1 MILSMKR
8 RLDCPRSYAT
18 EDTPDLLCSMSG
30 KCDGKLYDCCLWD
43 MPAGVQMEIYEKLE
57 KEPTNGQHNG

>member
-18 EDTPDLLCSMSG
+18 EDTPDLLCCMGG
-30 KCDGKLYDCCLWD
+30 KCDGELYDCCLWD
-43 MPAGVQMEIYEKLE
+43 MPADVQMEIYEKLE
-57 KEPTNGQHNG
+57 KEPTNGQYNG